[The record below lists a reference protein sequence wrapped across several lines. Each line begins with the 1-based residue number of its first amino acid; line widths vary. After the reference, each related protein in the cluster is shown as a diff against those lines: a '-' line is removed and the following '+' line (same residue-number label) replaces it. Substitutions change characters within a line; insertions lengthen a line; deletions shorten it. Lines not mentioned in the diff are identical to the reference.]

1 MTVESLE
8 IRKEV
13 LGEDHPQVAETLIN
27 LANVNSCTPNAICVF
42 AAVQPACV
50 LVVKRSIEY

>member
-1 MTVESLE
+1 VESLE

-27 LANVNSCTPNAICVF
+27 LANVNCCIPSAISLIYGYAVCVC
-42 AAVQPACV
+42 A
-50 LVVKRSIEY
+50 